1 MAHKIVSLWFC
12 DFYLKPKF
20 LLWNPDVNIYLI
32 SSEHLLLR
40 ASQVVQLAKNPPAN
54 AGDKGLIP
62 GFDRPPGVGNGNS
75 LQYSY
80 LGNPMGRGPWSAVV
94 YWVTKSQTLSSKS
107 SFILKCVVALQTHIF
122 NSFLF
127 PFKSTSHSCVPYLGK
142 QCFI

>member
-1 MAHKIVSLWFC
+1 MVKNM
-12 DFYLKPKF
+12 P
-20 LLWNPDVNIYLI
+20 VN
-32 SSEHLLLR
+32 
-40 ASQVVQLAKNPPAN
+40 V
-54 AGDKGLIP
+54 GDMGSFPGLGRSP
-62 GFDRPPGVGNGNS
+62 GEGNGTS

-127 PFKSTSHSCVPYLGK
+127 PFKSTSPSCVPYLGK